1 LCYSI
6 FIRVGRYI
14 VLRWTI
20 YFMRV
25 FLLHRQH
32 TPKSDRVF
40 FTTGDEPVI
49 LYKRMGFDEFSKY

>member
-1 LCYSI
+1 
-6 FIRVGRYI
+6 
-14 VLRWTI
+14 
-20 YFMRV
+20 MRV